1 MYKRCAIAII
11 AALGCVS
18 APGVGAADWS
28 WDPMQDVENVLP
40 PEAPNEA
47 KIIQG
52 RQQVREMSQDALSAL
67 YELAPGAR
75 ATIERSAGYAGFST
89 FGLKL
94 FFAGG
99 TTGKGLVVNHES
111 HRQTFMKMLQVQ
123 AGLGFGASKS
133 RLIFVFST
141 SQALRNF
148 IEQGW
153 EFGGQANLAA
163 MAGGQGGMF
172 TGAASVAPGVYLYQL
187 TDTGL
192 AATLSVA
199 GTKFFRDDQLN

>member
-28 WDPMQDVENVLP
+28 WDPLQDVENVLP

-75 ATIERSAGYAGFST
+75 ATIER
-89 FGLKL
+89 
-94 FFAGG
+94 
-99 TTGKGLVVNHES
+99 
-111 HRQTFMKMLQVQ
+111 
-123 AGLGFGASKS
+123 
-133 RLIFVFST
+133 
-141 SQALRNF
+141 
-148 IEQGW
+148 
-153 EFGGQANLAA
+153 
-163 MAGGQGGMF
+163 
-172 TGAASVAPGVYLYQL
+172 
-187 TDTGL
+187 
-192 AATLSVA
+192 
-199 GTKFFRDDQLN
+199 